1 MESAGVP
8 KGLQNVANQIKKFPD
23 WEEKFCKS
31 SVRVAEDWLRSNI
44 HLEDF
49 LRNFGHRCLK
59 EFELMSQPWGDNLA
73 PVVTTLQAMLTSN
86 NTPGPQSQVKQGKMP
101 IRRGRKAPSHIVI
114 LYVVKNEL
122 SRIL

>member
-59 EFELMSQPWGDNLA
+59 EFDLQFERWGENLK
-73 PVVTTLQAMLTSN
+73 PVVTTLQAMLSVKTE
-86 NTPGPQSQVKQGKMP
+86 PQSQVSVETFPGAAGDLQCF
-101 IRRGRKAPSHIVI
+101 RDFS
-114 LYVVKNEL
+114 
-122 SRIL
+122 